1 MAPDLL
7 YESGMWNPRPSEPTS
22 LVSLTP
28 DVAHFGHGDYP
39 QTSRPPGSSL
49 GAEPSW
55 QLYARLVNLVVKS
68 QSSQDRLHR
77 VVAGLG
83 LLAPVQRCC
92 IQDKPG
98 DAPHRLVQSFCSEEQ
113 ECWVVVQLDPQT
125 DDASVQMIQEL
136 LLTFAELV
144 VQARQSESI
153 QNQAHT
159 DSLTKLWNRRGFD
172 PLLDQAVARW
182 HRTGESM
189 ALMAIDVDYFKQIN
203 DTYGHDGGDM
213 ALQHIAQMLTQTCRP
228 TDVIARL
235 GGDELVVLLGNCDA
249 KGAEVFAQRVQ
260 EQLLVCTA
268 GELPPLSLS
277 IGIADSRAINSMAAD
292 TPAQQLLKGADKA
305 LYEVKRKGRGAC
317 EILPECA
324 A

>member
-7 YESGMWNPRPSEPTS
+7 YESGMWNPRSLQPAS

-28 DVAHFGHGDYP
+28 DAAPFGP
-39 QTSRPPGSSL
+39 SETPEASRAPGSSL

-83 LLAPVQRCC
+83 LLAQVQRCC
-92 IQDKPG
+92 IQDQPSET
-98 DAPHRLVQSFCSEEQ
+98 PHHLVQSFCSDSHN
-113 ECWVVVQLDPQT
+113 CWVVVQLDPHV
-125 DDASVQMIQEL
+125 DPANVQMIQTL
-136 LLTFAELV
+136 LATFAELYQ
-144 VQARQSESI
+144 QARHSEAIQS
-153 QNQAHT
+153 QAHT
-159 DSLTKLWNRRGFD
+159 DALTTLWNRRGFE

-182 HRTGESM
+182 HRTGEPL

-203 DTYGHDGGDM
+203 DSFGHDGGDL

-249 KGAEVFAQRVQ
+249 QGAELFAQRVQ
-260 EQLLVCTA
+260 EELLVCTA
-268 GELPPLSLS
+268 GSLPPLSLS
-277 IGIADSRAINSMAAD
+277 IGIADSRAIDPMAAAS
-292 TPAQQLLKGADKA
+292 PAQQLLKGADQA
-305 LYEVKRKGRGAC
+305 LYEVKRKGRGTC
-317 EILPECA
+317 EILPDCA